1 MVADNHHQCH
11 HQQCLLCIPCIMN
24 NSNVLTIIMV
34 EQVLHKLVEQV
45 ANLPDNRK
53 VALLD
58 LSVSCVSIF

>member
-1 MVADNHHQCH
+1 
-11 HQQCLLCIPCIMN
+11 MN
-24 NSNVLTIIMV
+24 NSNVLPIIMV

-58 LSVSCVSIF
+58 LSVSCLSIS

>member
-1 MVADNHHQCH
+1 MIADNHHHCH

-24 NSNVLTIIMV
+24 NSNVPTIIMV

-45 ANLPDNRK
+45 ANLPENRK

-58 LSVSCVSIF
+58 LSVSCVSIS